1 MTWNFLEAGHGKGPA
16 DGVGA
21 AVKRTADALVAK
33 GMDIH
38 NGAMLFEELSKVK
51 SSVTLFNVTDEEIS
65 EVERS
70 LIDDLQ
76 TVKGTMKIHQIHTSA
91 SGQIMWRVLSC
102 FCRNPDPCTC
112 FSPQCVTFAPVSE
125 PSVGALHQPSIS
137 PPSDLHQHPPT
148 LQDTKAIQPIPDVNE
163 ELIGKWCVVLYDNDP
178 YPGIIQDIDTESCAL
193 VKTMHSVGANRFYWP
208 MKDDVIWYTHE
219 NVVGLVPEPK
229 PVTTRHMKL
238 MDSVWKEL
246 CSRLN

>member
-1 MTWNFLEAGHGKGPA
+1 
-16 DGVGA
+16 
-21 AVKRTADALVAK
+21 
-33 GMDIH
+33 MDIH

-76 TVKGTMKIHQIHTSA
+76 TVKGTMKIHQIHTSV

-125 PSVGALHQPSIS
+125 PSLGA
-137 PPSDLHQHPPT
+137 LHQHPPT
-148 LQDTKAIQPIPDVNE
+148 FQETKAIQPIPDINE

-208 MKDDVIWYTHE
+208 MKDDVICAE
-219 NVVGLVPEPK
+219 SQ
-229 PVTTRHMKL
+229 TRRQGRARPGRARPFDVFAPAHL
-238 MDSVWKEL
+238 MSL
-246 CSRLN
+246 PL